1 MRMMRVPEC
10 LQALDGK
17 ISSGRLYYGIRQ
29 GIYRSARIG
38 GVLVVDLDSV
48 LRDLPKYQPRRAY
61 PSGLVSFAE
70 LLRQTGLTRH
80 QAERGVAEGWI
91 KPVVTNKRK
100 LYDLQK
106 VQHYIAKQL
115 GGDER

>member
-10 LQALDGK
+10 LKALDGK
-17 ISSGRLYYGIRQ
+17 INSGQLYYGIRQ
-29 GIYRSARIG
+29 GVYRSARIG

-48 LRDLPKYQPRRAY
+48 LRDMPKYKPHRAY

-91 KPVVTNKRK
+91 KPVVISKRK
-100 LYDLQK
+100 LYDLKK
-106 VQHYIAKQL
+106 VQGYIAKQL
-115 GGDER
+115 GGDES

>member
-10 LQALDGK
+10 LKALDGK
-17 ISSGRLYYGIRQ
+17 ISSGQLYYGIRQ

-38 GVLVVDLDSV
+38 GVLVVDLESV
-48 LRDLPKYQPRRAY
+48 QRDLSRYQPRRAY

-80 QAERGVAEGWI
+80 QAECGVAEGWI
-91 KPVVTNKRK
+91 KPVVTGKRK
-100 LYDLQK
+100 LYNLQQ
-106 VQHYIAKQL
+106 VQRYIAKQL
-115 GGDER
+115 GGDES